1 MAVAAE
7 IGRASRA
14 QWPQSNN
21 LWAVDVQTD
30 VYNTQYKELLSTY

>member
-14 QWPQSNN
+14 QSPQSNN
-21 LWAVDVQTD
+21 LWAVDVQTGL
-30 VYNTQYKELLSTY
+30 YNTEYNELLSTC